1 MRPHGA
7 HFAEKTK
14 FEIYPLKSEKITW
27 RFVMKSKHSVRLLS
41 IGLISLFILGVC
53 INASAQGRGRG
64 GGGGRPAGN
73 PGMGGRG
80 SGGVDGGF
88 GKASDHSNG
97 RSDKGPGASSD
108 KSKGRSDDDMD
119 RDRIAGENAKQADKE
134 LRDHPG
140 MANGMNMSANQLR
153 SGYQAA
159 LKTNPNLKFGQYVA
173 ANRIAKNL
181 GDRNPKITTA
191 AILQGLA
198 SGKSIG
204 QTPHGLGLS
213 SKEAKD
219 AEKRADQQIKESKG
233 QK

>member
-27 RFVMKSKHSVRLLS
+27 RFVMKSKHSVRLLCV
-41 IGLISLFILGVC
+41 GLISLFIFGVC
-53 INASAQGRGRG
+53 IDASAQGHGRG
-64 GGGGRPAGN
+64 GGGGRPSGN
-73 PGMGGRG
+73 PGMGSRG
-80 SGGVDGGF
+80 AGGVDGGL
-88 GKASDHSNG
+88 GTASDRSNG
-97 RSDKGPGASSD
+97 RSDKGLGTASD
-108 KSKGRSDDDMD
+108 KSGGRSDDGLA
-119 RDRIAGENAKQADKE
+119 RARAANENAKQADKE

-153 SGYQAA
+153 GGYQAA
-159 LKTNPNLKFGQYVA
+159 LAKNPDLKFGQYVA

-181 GDRNPKITTA
+181 GRRNPNITTD

-204 QTPHGLGLS
+204 QTLQGLGLN

-219 AEKRADQQIKESKG
+219 AEKMADQEIKESKR